1 MNNNLNKKIVVIGSG
16 PGGYTAAFRASD
28 LGCNVTLID
37 KNISLGGVCL
47 NKGCI
52 PSKALLYLSHLI
64 DETTHSKNKGV
75 SFNKPIIDIKKIA
88 HWKNSIIENLSNNT
102 VVIVCITT
110 FS

>member
-37 KNISLGGVCL
+37 KSISLGGVCL

-64 DETTHSKNKGV
+64 DETANSKNKGV
-75 SFNKPIIDIKKIA
+75 IFNKPIIDIKKIT
-88 HWKNSIIENLSNNT
+88 HWKNSIIENLSNAL
-102 VVIVCITT
+102 
-110 FS
+110 